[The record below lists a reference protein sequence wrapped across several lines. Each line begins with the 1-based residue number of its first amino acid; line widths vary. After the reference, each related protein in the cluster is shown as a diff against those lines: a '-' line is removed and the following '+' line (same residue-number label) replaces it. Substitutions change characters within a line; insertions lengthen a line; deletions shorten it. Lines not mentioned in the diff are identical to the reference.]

1 MMKPEDLVGEEW
13 AEWYRLTPAQRWL
26 ESEKLW
32 QTYLALGGSLDPEPD
47 TQSPFFD
54 ARAWRPR
61 PAHGRAG
68 VRVLR
73 RGRIQPGNKAVPK
86 PGSSQSARR
95 KSLANPRKMVQELK
109 TKLGRWFLVRMLE
122 EAAGLTSAQQ
132 HKILS

>member
-1 MMKPEDLVGEEW
+1 LKQAQGFTARPGIGINGRMIQPEELVGDEW

-54 ARAWRPR
+54 ARAARPR
-61 PAHGRAG
+61 PAHGRTS

-73 RGRIQPGNKAVPK
+73 RGRV
-86 PGSSQSARR
+86 
-95 KSLANPRKMVQELK
+95 
-109 TKLGRWFLVRMLE
+109 
-122 EAAGLTSAQQ
+122 
-132 HKILS
+132 